1 MKVLC
6 LALFFALFAASC
18 QKETPQ
24 TLNCAAGY
32 EGNQCDSLIVAK
44 YLGTYFARDNSPTRG
59 ISEYVVQIVPCEG
72 KIDQCYINQLTC
84 GQNCI
89 PHNLVA
95 RLLPNNQFELLRVQ
109 AFPYTF
115 EGVEK
120 GTCYPQTATIAF
132 NYQIRYEN
140 GTTEIVKTELIKQ

>member
-1 MKVLC
+1 MKVIY
-6 LALFFALFAASC
+6 LALFFALSAASC

-24 TLNCAAGY
+24 TVNCDIGY
-32 EGNQCDSLIVAK
+32 EGKQCDSLIVAK
-44 YLGTYFARDNSPTRG
+44 YLGTYFARDDSPIRG
-59 ISEYVVQIVPCEG
+59 TSEYVVQIVPYDG

-95 RLLPNNQFELLRVQ
+95 KLLPNNQFELLDVQ

-115 EGVEK
+115 RGIEK
-120 GTCYPQTATIAF
+120 GTYYPQTTNITF

-140 GTTEIVKTELIKQ
+140 GTTEIVKTELIRQ